1 MSVLTSIAEE
11 IMPIGLAFIAKILDY
26 QMPNDQK
33 SLSVKKMYV
42 KQLGQLFFLKNIT
55 QFYNKVNFKV

>member
-33 SLSVKKMYV
+33 SLSVKKMYA
-42 KQLGQLFFLKNIT
+42 KQLGQLFFFKNIT